1 MRKTSS
7 TGRVSEYNPRLQ
19 KMKQRFTYNISK
31 NYENP
36 KQLKLLQISNYP
48 IEPIS
53 NTKTTKTTKTINRN
67 ISLNQ
72 NQNQNE
78 LYDELMYLKRR
89 VNNLNAQISFAK
101 SQKRKKDMQINSK
114 KKELA
119 NYMSDIHMSKDISP
133 VNIDKLKDSNMISL
147 IKKEYYNVK
156 KLLNDKI
163 KEEKNLENYLKKAK
177 PNVEIK
183 KNEELENQLRIL
195 LNKYNEIQKKNN
207 EDSKIIQLKRNLAQ
221 VFQMNHTKIEEMKN
235 LLYQTENNINRLKN
249 IADDMNNE
257 NSKNNE
263 ILRKQNISK
272 ANVNKHIE
280 HLMNEK
286 KNKEEIVKMRA
297 IYEKKIKTLEDEL
310 KDLKSKCSRNDTDIN
325 NIKQELLSIEKFK
338 NNDLFK
344 LRQFNYKNLKKI
356 DKDPLENVNSKI
368 ILLKSLIDESNNNI
382 KRYKENILGF
392 NEQLKEMGYEPFDV
406 SDLLNYENAKNE
418 KTNTDKKSEI
428 KNNDINDEINNE
440 EEKEKNEKEKIEKIK
455 ESDGEINIIKNNL
468 ESDGNKQRFESTKEE
483 ETKNEINLNIKPS
496 MDKTD
501 EIKEQIN
508 KNTSENNNEIK
519 ISDNN
524 DEEEQKITEHNNNVI
539 ISSSN
544 NNNII
549 QEENLNINTNNIDT
563 NNDVNINTNE
573 NNNTN
578 NINNQKLLTEEE
590 FSEFTFVLV
599 KNLEAKK
606 ITAEIAKEKIIL
618 IQNKNEEIPNEK
630 FIQQMS
636 HNILTCLNN
645 KNEESIQKLNR
656 WLNFIL
662 NISENNQNMM
672 SEKFLSLLTNIKIYT
687 PEEELL
693 LSKKVKKY
701 LLPKKDIILS
711 KLEPF
716 KNKFI
721 SFLFLKQII
730 EEQKVEM
737 KDDYSQYLFYALF
750 YAMKK
755 FDEPTVSLY
764 DLKVQNIF
772 DILNDDQHDSKMDE
786 ESDIEITSEEFTTII
801 SNFIMQ
807 LMMYL
812 NKNKT
817 TLREV
822 LKDLIQSLN
831 VDEEDLNQ
839 EKIEI
844 VLIEPFINRMKEI
857 GIAINNDIETFC
869 IFNRYKLTDEYEI
882 ISVNLLEREIE
893 NFEQMNVNRNLA
905 ISTDNKDKVMEK
917 VQEETEDNISNIE
930 K

>member
-7 TGRVSEYNPRLQ
+7 TGRVSEYNPHLQ

-428 KNNDINDEINNE
+428 KNNDINDDINNE

-578 NINNQKLLTEEE
+578 NINNKKLLTEEE

-662 NISENNQNMM
+662 NISENNQNIMT
-672 SEKFLSLLTNIKIYT
+672 EKFLSLLTNIKIYK
-687 PEEELL
+687 PEEELI

-701 LLPKKDIILS
+701 LLPKKDILLS

-716 KNKFI
+716 KNKYI

-730 EEQKVEM
+730 EE
-737 KDDYSQYLFYALF
+737 
-750 YAMKK
+750 
-755 FDEPTVSLY
+755 
-764 DLKVQNIF
+764 
-772 DILNDDQHDSKMDE
+772 
-786 ESDIEITSEEFTTII
+786 
-801 SNFIMQ
+801 
-807 LMMYL
+807 
-812 NKNKT
+812 
-817 TLREV
+817 
-822 LKDLIQSLN
+822 
-831 VDEEDLNQ
+831 
-839 EKIEI
+839 
-844 VLIEPFINRMKEI
+844 
-857 GIAINNDIETFC
+857 
-869 IFNRYKLTDEYEI
+869 
-882 ISVNLLEREIE
+882 
-893 NFEQMNVNRNLA
+893 
-905 ISTDNKDKVMEK
+905 
-917 VQEETEDNISNIE
+917 
-930 K
+930 

>member
-133 VNIDKLKDSNMISL
+133 VGVGKLKDSNMISL

-368 ILLKSLIDESNNNI
+368 ILLKSLIDESNDNI

-737 KDDYSQYLFYALF
+737 KDDYSQYLFYA
-750 YAMKK
+750 MKK

-807 LMMYL
+807 LMVYL

>member
-31 NYENP
+31 NNENP

-53 NTKTTKTTKTINRN
+53 NTKTTKTINRN

-78 LYDELMYLKRR
+78 LYDELMYLKRK

-156 KLLNDKI
+156 KLLNNKI

-177 PNVEIK
+177 PNNEIK
-183 KNEELENQLRIL
+183 KNEDLENQLRIL

-263 ILRKQNISK
+263 ILRKQNLSK

-310 KDLKSKCSRNDTDIN
+310 NDLKSKCSRNDTDIN

-382 KRYKENILGF
+382 KRYKENIIGF

-406 SDLLNYENAKNE
+406 GDLLNYENAKNE
-418 KTNTDKKSEI
+418 KNNTDKKNDI
-428 KNNDINDEINNE
+428 KNDDINDELNNE
-440 EEKEKNEKEKIEKIK
+440 EGKEKNEKEKIEKIK

-483 ETKNEINLNIKPS
+483 ETKNENNINIKPS
-496 MDKTD
+496 TDKTE

-508 KNTSENNNEIK
+508 KNISENNNEIK

-524 DEEEQKITEHNNNVI
+524 EEEEQKITEHNNNVI

-544 NNNII
+544 NNNIL
-549 QEENLNINTNNIDT
+549 QEENLNINSNNIDT
-563 NNDVNINTNE
+563 NNDVNTNTNE
-573 NNNTN
+573 NNNSN
-578 NINNQKLLTEEE
+578 NINNQKLFTEEE

-606 ITAEIAKEKIIL
+606 ITADIAKEKIIL

-656 WLNFIL
+656 WLYFIL
-662 NISENNQNMM
+662 NISENNKNMM

-737 KDDYSQYLFYALF
+737 KDDYSQYLFYA
-750 YAMKK
+750 MKK

-764 DLKVQNIF
+764 DLKVQNLF
-772 DILNDDQHDSKMDE
+772 DILNDEQHDSKMDE
-786 ESDIEITSEEFTTII
+786 ESEIEITSEEFTTII

-807 LMMYL
+807 LMVYL

-839 EKIEI
+839 EKIDI

-905 ISTDNKDKVMEK
+905 INTDNKDKVMEK

>member
-7 TGRVSEYNPRLQ
+7 TGRVSVYNPDLQ
-19 KMKQRFTYNISK
+19 KMKQRFTYNLSK
-31 NYENP
+31 NFDNS
-36 KQLKLLQISNYP
+36 KKLKLLQISNYP
-48 IEPIS
+48 VEPTS
-53 NTKTTKTTKTINRN
+53 NTKTTKTINRN
-67 ISLNQ
+67 ISLNR
-72 NQNQNE
+72 NQNE
-78 LYDELMYLKRR
+78 LYDELMYLKRK
-89 VNNLNAQISFAK
+89 VNNLNSQISFAK
-101 SQKRKKDMQINSK
+101 SQKRKKDMQITSK

-119 NYMSDIHMSKDISP
+119 NYMSDIQMSKDISP

-147 IKKEYYNVK
+147 IKKEYYNAK
-156 KLLNDKI
+156 KLLNNKI

-177 PNVEIK
+177 PNIEIK
-183 KNEELENQLRIL
+183 KNEDLEYQLRISL
-195 LNKYNEIQKKNN
+195 DKYNEIQKKNN
-207 EDSKIIQLKRNLAQ
+207 EDSKRIQLKKNLAQ
-221 VFQMNHTKIEEMKN
+221 VFQKNHTKIEEMKN

-249 IADDMNNE
+249 IADNMNNE

-310 KDLKSKCSRNDTDIN
+310 NDLKSKCSRNDTDIN

-338 NNDLFK
+338 NEDLFK

-406 SDLLNYENAKNE
+406 NDLLNYECDKNE
-418 KTNTDKKSEI
+418 KANSAKKNEI

-440 EEKEKNEKEKIEKIK
+440 EEIKKNDKEKIEKIK
-455 ESDGEINIIKNNL
+455 ESDNEINLIKNNL

-483 ETKNEINLNIKPS
+483 ETKNEINLNIKPYT
-496 MDKTD
+496 DKTN
-501 EIKEQIN
+501 EIKEQVK

-524 DEEEQKITEHNNNVI
+524 EEEDEQKITEHNNNVI
-539 ISSSN
+539 ISSTN
-544 NNNII
+544 NNNIL
-549 QEENLNINTNNIDT
+549 QEENINSNNNDTDNMNTNS
-563 NNDVNINTNE
+563 NE
-573 NNNTN
+573 NNNNKNT
-578 NINNQKLLTEEE
+578 QKLFTEEE
-590 FSEFTFVLV
+590 FSEFTFVLL
-599 KNLEAKK
+599 KNLESKK

-645 KNEESIQKLNR
+645 KNEESIKKLNR

-662 NISENNQNMM
+662 NISENNQNIMT
-672 SEKFLSLLTNIKIYT
+672 EKFLSLLTNIKIYT

-737 KDDYSQYLFYALF
+737 KDDYSQYLFYA
-750 YAMKK
+750 MKK
-755 FDEPTVSLY
+755 FDDPTVSLY

-772 DILNDDQHDSKMDE
+772 DILNDNQHDSKMDE
-786 ESDIEITSEEFTTII
+786 ESDIEITGEEFTTII

-812 NKNKT
+812 NKNKI

-822 LKDLIQSLN
+822 IKDLIQSLN
-831 VDEEDLNQ
+831 IDEEDLNQ
-839 EKIEI
+839 EKIDI

-857 GIAINNDIETFC
+857 GITINNDIETFC

-893 NFEQMNVNRNLA
+893 NFEQMNANRNLV
-905 ISTDNKDKVMEK
+905 INTDNKDKVMEK
-917 VQEETEDNISNIE
+917 VQEETEDNVSNN
-930 K
+930 

>member
-53 NTKTTKTTKTINRN
+53 NTKTIKTTKTINRN

-133 VNIDKLKDSNMISL
+133 VGVGKLKDSNMISL

-406 SDLLNYENAKNE
+406 NDLLNYENAKNE

-737 KDDYSQYLFYALF
+737 KDDYSQYLFYA
-750 YAMKK
+750 MKK

>member
-31 NYENP
+31 NNENP

-53 NTKTTKTTKTINRN
+53 NTKTTKTINRN

-78 LYDELMYLKRR
+78 LYDELMYLKRK

-156 KLLNDKI
+156 KLLNNKI

-177 PNVEIK
+177 PNNEIK
-183 KNEELENQLRIL
+183 KNEDLENQLRIL

-263 ILRKQNISK
+263 ILRKQNLSK

-310 KDLKSKCSRNDTDIN
+310 NDLKSKCSRNDTDIN

-382 KRYKENILGF
+382 KRYKENIIGF

-406 SDLLNYENAKNE
+406 GDLLNYENSKNE
-418 KTNTDKKSEI
+418 KNNTDKKSDI
-428 KNNDINDEINNE
+428 KNDDINDELNNE

-483 ETKNEINLNIKPS
+483 ETKNENNINIKPS
-496 MDKTD
+496 TDKTE

-508 KNTSENNNEIK
+508 KNISENNNEIK

-524 DEEEQKITEHNNNVI
+524 EEEEQKITEHNNNVI

-544 NNNII
+544 NNNIL
-549 QEENLNINTNNIDT
+549 QEENLNINSNNIDT
-563 NNDVNINTNE
+563 NNDINTNTNE
-573 NNNTN
+573 NNNSN
-578 NINNQKLLTEEE
+578 NINNQKLFTEEE

-599 KNLEAKK
+599 KNLESKK
-606 ITAEIAKEKIIL
+606 ITADIAKEKIIL

-645 KNEESIQKLNR
+645 KNEESILKLNR
-656 WLNFIL
+656 WLYFIL
-662 NISENNQNMM
+662 NISENNKNMM

-737 KDDYSQYLFYALF
+737 KDDYSQYLFYA
-750 YAMKK
+750 MKK

-764 DLKVQNIF
+764 DLKVQNLF
-772 DILNDDQHDSKMDE
+772 DILNDEQHDSKMDE

-807 LMMYL
+807 LMVYL

-839 EKIEI
+839 EKIDI

-905 ISTDNKDKVMEK
+905 INTDNKDKVMEK

>member
-31 NYENP
+31 NNENP

-53 NTKTTKTTKTINRN
+53 NTKTTKTINRN

-78 LYDELMYLKRR
+78 LYDELMYLKRK

-156 KLLNDKI
+156 KLLNNKI

-177 PNVEIK
+177 PNNEIK
-183 KNEELENQLRIL
+183 KNEDLENQLRIL

-263 ILRKQNISK
+263 ILRKQNLSK

-310 KDLKSKCSRNDTDIN
+310 NDLKSKCSRNDTDIN

-382 KRYKENILGF
+382 KRYKENIIGF

-406 SDLLNYENAKNE
+406 GDLLNYENAKNE
-418 KTNTDKKSEI
+418 KNNTDKKNDI
-428 KNNDINDEINNE
+428 KNDDINDELNNE
-440 EEKEKNEKEKIEKIK
+440 EGKEKNEKEKIEKIK

-483 ETKNEINLNIKPS
+483 ETKNENNINIKPS
-496 MDKTD
+496 TDKTE

-508 KNTSENNNEIK
+508 KNISENNNEIK

-524 DEEEQKITEHNNNVI
+524 EEEEQKITEHNNNVI

-544 NNNII
+544 NNNIL
-549 QEENLNINTNNIDT
+549 QEENLNINSNNIDT
-563 NNDVNINTNE
+563 NNDVNTNTNE
-573 NNNTN
+573 NNNSN
-578 NINNQKLLTEEE
+578 NINNQKLFTEEE

-606 ITAEIAKEKIIL
+606 ITADIAKEKIIL

-656 WLNFIL
+656 WLYFIL
-662 NISENNQNMM
+662 NISENNKNMM

-737 KDDYSQYLFYALF
+737 KDDYSQYLFYA
-750 YAMKK
+750 MKK

-764 DLKVQNIF
+764 DLKVQNLF
-772 DILNDDQHDSKMDE
+772 DILNDEQHDSKMDE

-807 LMMYL
+807 LMVYL

-839 EKIEI
+839 EKIDI

-905 ISTDNKDKVMEK
+905 INTDNKDKVMEK

>member
-31 NYENP
+31 NNENP

-53 NTKTTKTTKTINRN
+53 NTKTTKTINRN

-78 LYDELMYLKRR
+78 LYDELMYLKRK

-156 KLLNDKI
+156 KLLNNKI

-177 PNVEIK
+177 PNNEIK
-183 KNEELENQLRIL
+183 KNEDLENQLRIL

-263 ILRKQNISK
+263 ILRKQNLSK

-310 KDLKSKCSRNDTDIN
+310 NDLKSKCSRNDTDIN

-382 KRYKENILGF
+382 KRYKENIIGF

-406 SDLLNYENAKNE
+406 GDLLNYENAKNE
-418 KTNTDKKSEI
+418 KNNTDKKSEI
-428 KNNDINDEINNE
+428 KNDDINDELNNE

-483 ETKNEINLNIKPS
+483 ETKNENNINIKPS
-496 MDKTD
+496 TDKTE

-508 KNTSENNNEIK
+508 KNISENNNEIK

-524 DEEEQKITEHNNNVI
+524 EEEEQKITEHNNNVI

-544 NNNII
+544 NNNIL
-549 QEENLNINTNNIDT
+549 QEENLNINSNNIDT
-563 NNDVNINTNE
+563 NNDINTNTNE
-573 NNNTN
+573 NNNSN
-578 NINNQKLLTEEE
+578 NINNQKLFTEEE

-599 KNLEAKK
+599 KNLESKK
-606 ITAEIAKEKIIL
+606 ITADIAKEKIIL

-656 WLNFIL
+656 WLYFIL
-662 NISENNQNMM
+662 NISENNKNMM

-737 KDDYSQYLFYALF
+737 KDDYSQYLFYA
-750 YAMKK
+750 MKK

-764 DLKVQNIF
+764 DLKVQNLF
-772 DILNDDQHDSKMDE
+772 DILNDEQHDSKMDE

-807 LMMYL
+807 LMVYL

-839 EKIEI
+839 EKIDI

-905 ISTDNKDKVMEK
+905 INTDNKDKVMEK